1 MINKNTQTLF
11 YVTPF
16 LTNNS
21 LYNIH
26 NIYTDA
32 IVAKSLTLSDV
43 FEFLA
48 DNNPTHPMLIRAL
61 EPELLSPETPDS
73 REEYLK
79 LYNDYYNGYV
89 NPYGVNHIPSN
100 TQYLTNAAPSKG
112 ADYSSYSYVVSDNDV
127 CSDSRVTTNL
137 NDSDSDSEHYGDS
150 NNVPYIIGEIMLP

>member
-11 YVTPF
+11 YVVPSPTD
-16 LTNNS
+16 S
-21 LYNIH
+21 SVYNIH

-43 FEFLA
+43 FEFLT

-61 EPELLSPETPDS
+61 EPELLAPETPAS

-79 LYNDYYNGYV
+79 LYTDYYNGYV

-100 TQYLTNAAPSKG
+100 TQYIITANNSKI
-112 ADYSSYSYVVSDNDV
+112 ADHSGYSYVVSDNDV
-127 CSDSRVTTNL
+127 CSKATTNL
-137 NDSDSDSEHYGDS
+137 DDSDSDSEHYGDS
-150 NNVPYIIGEIMLP
+150 NNIPYVIGEIMLP